1 MPLRLADALLAAAPV
16 SVGTPVTPHVGTGLH
31 HLHPSQSLVTGV
43 GQPQLQL
50 GPRQLDF
57 GVGPKQAWQSCS
69 PMDGTP
75 STMCTLS
82 PITPA
87 PRIRPVLHGGRQQT
101 VFENETPD
109 RPQQPV
115 QQFHA
120 FSQQQLI
127 VEESKSYRR
136 YPSPLVSGRESRAP
150 TTPPRTPPRKFLMD
164 VAAEGVADN
173 EGAVVADPSSAQ
185 RHHSPPSSVA
195 KTPSYG
201 MWARS
206 TPSPQG
212 MYRGTHAFAENSA
225 HMSGDSRSQC
235 LVDVPP
241 LLPQQLHFAM
251 HHSHAMPWAMF
262 PGAC

>member
-1 MPLRLADALLAAAPV
+1 MRLADALLAATVPV
-16 SVGTPVTPHVGTGLH
+16 SAPVTPLVGTSHH
-31 HLHPSQSLVTGV
+31 HLHPSTQPLVAGV
-43 GQPQLQL
+43 AQPHLQL

-57 GVGPKQAWQSCS
+57 GVGPKQAWQTCS
-69 PMDGTP
+69 PMDATP

-87 PRIRPVLHGGRQQT
+87 PRVRPVLHGGRHQT

-109 RPQQPV
+109 RPQHPV

-120 FSQQQLI
+120 YGQQHFI
-127 VEESKSYRR
+127 AEERQGYCR
-136 YPSPLVSGRESRAP
+136 YPSPVVSRHESRAP
-150 TTPPRTPPRKFLMD
+150 TTPPRTPPRRFL
-164 VAAEGVADN
+164 VEVTTEGVG
-173 EGAVVADPSSAQ
+173 ESESGIRPDPSSAQ

-201 MWARS
+201 MWVRS

-212 MYRGTHAFAENSA
+212 MYRGMNAFADTSS
-225 HMSGDSRSQC
+225 HMSGDSRSQS

-241 LLPQQLHFAM
+241 MLPQQLQFSM
-251 HHSHAMPWAMF
+251 HATHAMPWGMF
-262 PGAC
+262 PSAC